1 MLKHLY
7 IRNYALIK
15 ELSISFDKG
24 FSVITGE
31 TGAGKSILLGA
42 INMILGHRTDT
53 KALKNSTE
61 KCVVEAVFN
70 LKNFDLK
77 QFFQNNEL
85 DYEDECIIRREI
97 TPSGKTRAFVNDT
110 PVQLNILKDIG
121 CRLVDV
127 HSQHQNLLINN
138 ISFII
143 NFVDSISGNEKLT
156 DVYRKAFTEYC
167 SARKEY
173 DDFVQKS
180 EKSKNDEEYLRFQLC
195 QIEDAKLGEDEQ
207 EKLEE
212 ESNLLS
218 HSEEIKSGL
227 FSISEL
233 FDSENNGI
241 IASMKRQIHTA
252 RSIQRVCPQAEIIA
266 DRIEA
271 AYVDMKDLSYEV
283 SGYADDINFDPER
296 LSYVNER
303 LNIIYSLE
311 QRFHVSTIR
320 ELLDIA
326 SGIRKKLDDV
336 DRHDELLKKLSEKVE
351 NAFQRAWNLAE
362 ELSTKRE
369 QEFPG
374 ICSELESVLRN
385 LGMPDVRI
393 DIVNSKKDSLSS
405 DGIDS
410 VRMMFTANRNHEM
423 QDISAIASGGE
434 IARVMLAIK
443 YIICKV
449 KVLPTIFFDEIDTG
463 VSGDMAARMGNIMEE
478 MGKNMQVISITHL
491 PQIAAR
497 GINQYKVYKDNS
509 IDDRTTSNIRLLSE
523 EERIMELA
531 TMLSG
536 SVVTEAAINNAKE
549 LLKND

>member
-1 MLKHLY
+1 M
-7 IRNYALIK
+7 
-15 ELSISFDKG
+15 
-24 FSVITGE
+24 
-31 TGAGKSILLGA
+31 
-42 INMILGHRTDT
+42 
-53 KALKNSTE
+53 
-61 KCVVEAVFN
+61 
-70 LKNFDLK
+70 
-77 QFFQNNEL
+77 
-85 DYEDECIIRREI
+85 
-97 TPSGKTRAFVNDT
+97 
-110 PVQLNILKDIG
+110 
-121 CRLVDV
+121 
-127 HSQHQNLLINN
+127 
-138 ISFII
+138 
-143 NFVDSISGNEKLT
+143 
-156 DVYRKAFTEYC
+156 
-167 SARKEY
+167 
-173 DDFVQKS
+173 
-180 EKSKNDEEYLRFQLC
+180 
-195 QIEDAKLGEDEQ
+195 
-207 EKLEE
+207 
-212 ESNLLS
+212 S

-536 SVVTEAAINNAKE
+536 SVVTDAAINNAKE